1 MARPKTDFFIYEIL
15 FPALAPAAN
24 TPQTLVFDAASDF
37 IWYYAAFS
45 ANNIA
50 ALTGYTAAT
59 RYAPPITVL
68 MVPGDTSSQ
77 FMSSAAPLTHMFG
90 NGENPF
96 VLPAPRLIPARTT
109 LTVTANNQ
117 DTAITYNLYLS
128 LIGTKR
134 YLN

>member
-1 MARPKTDFFIYEIL
+1 MRPKTDFFIYSVL
-15 FPALAPAAN
+15 FSALAPAAN
-24 TPQTLVFDAASDF
+24 TPQTLTLDAASDF

-45 ANNIA
+45 ANNHA
-50 ALTGYTAAT
+50 AITGYTAAT

-77 FMSSAAPLTHMFG
+77 FMSQAMPLTHMFG

-96 VLPAPRLIPARTT
+96 VLPAPRLIPARSV
-109 LTVTANNQ
+109 LTITANNL
-117 DTAITYNLYLS
+117 DTAITYDLYLS